1 MDKVDVLRAACCVAG
16 LDGEISEEEERLLR
30 RLKDSAGVGEAS
42 FNAMCEMATDER
54 ENYYERQ
61 LDFLSTEPEK
71 IVRMLLQIARA
82 DEKVTRNERVV
93 VQHLAEKIGVDSERF
108 EEIASE

>member
-1 MDKVDVLRAACCVAG
+1 MDKVDILRAACCVAG

-30 RLKDSAGVGEAS
+30 RLKESAGVGEAS
-42 FNAMCEMATDER
+42 FNVMCEMAVDEK
-54 ENYYERQ
+54 ENYYEKQ

-82 DEKVTRNERVV
+82 DDEVTQNERVV
-93 VQHLAEKIGVDSERF
+93 VRHLAEKIGVSSDRF
-108 EEIASE
+108 EELAGE